1 MSRNPHR
8 AGWGMILT
16 GMFWS
21 AAASADCDGIEMAT
35 YEQLP
40 GGRLVLVESSCHVG
54 SELFLP
60 WIDPGIH
67 VEVPS
72 RAENSSV
79 TQFESQD
86 LEALG
91 AVPIDDVIRV
101 VPKVDLPK

>member
-8 AGWGMILT
+8 AGWGMVLT
-16 GMFWS
+16 GILWS

-35 YEQLP
+35 YDPLP
-40 GGRLVLVESSCHVG
+40 GGRLELVETSCHVG

-72 RAENSSV
+72 RAAKSPV
-79 TQFESQD
+79 THFESTD

-91 AVPIDDVIRV
+91 AFNVEDVIRI
-101 VPKVDLPK
+101 VPKADE